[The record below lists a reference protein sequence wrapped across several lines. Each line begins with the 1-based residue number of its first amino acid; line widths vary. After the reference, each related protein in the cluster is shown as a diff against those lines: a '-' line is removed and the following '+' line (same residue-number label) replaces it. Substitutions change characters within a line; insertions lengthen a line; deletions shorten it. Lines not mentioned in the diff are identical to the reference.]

1 MIAIKRLFVSRIHTE
16 LLLAVILACSFSSA
30 RAASELRLTNAVFQE
45 IEVKGDDGKIERKT
59 IPAARV
65 VPGTE
70 VFYVISYQNAGDKAA
85 EKIAITNPVPK
96 ELEYI
101 AAIGP
106 SIAEEVSVDAGKNY
120 GALTNLSV
128 ALPDGNTRPA
138 KASDVT
144 HVRWKLASALK
155 PGDEGKVSFRAR
167 LK

>member
-1 MIAIKRLFVSRIHTE
+1 MIMKRLNVPKIHTCV
-16 LLLAVILACSFSSA
+16 LAIVLACGFGSA
-30 RAASELRLTNAVFQE
+30 KAASELRLTNAVFQE
-45 IEVKGDDGKIERKT
+45 IEVKGEDGKVERKT
-59 IPAARV
+59 VPAARV

-85 EKIAITNPVPK
+85 EKVAITNPVPK
-96 ELEYI
+96 DLEYI

-106 SIAEEVSVDAGKNY
+106 SIAEEVSVDAGKTY
-120 GALTNLSV
+120 GALTALTV
-128 ALPDGNTRPA
+128 TLPDGNTRPA

-155 PGDEGKVSFRAR
+155 PGDEGKVSFRAK